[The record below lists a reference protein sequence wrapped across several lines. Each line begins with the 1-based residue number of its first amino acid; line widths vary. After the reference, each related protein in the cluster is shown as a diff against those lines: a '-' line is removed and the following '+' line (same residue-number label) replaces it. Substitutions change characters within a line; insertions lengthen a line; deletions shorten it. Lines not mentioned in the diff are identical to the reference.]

1 MLQRKLQLS
10 MSASQVCVVAQSVCW
25 YLGLRPL
32 AGVCPTLTAAAPL
45 LTLPPP
51 HHTELSW
58 AGETES
64 DPHNILLQR
73 VTVMQRLFL
82 TVTDC
87 YNSIDNW
94 YSSVISDLW
103 PRCKHCNIKLETLST
118 HSLLQASA
126 DCLRRGQRESLSTI
140 DSSCSTF
147 SFSVV
152 ISSSLL
158 ITQKVDLFIV
168 TKDKKESFFSEQ
180 NVVHW
185 KSLEMLPSD
194 ISPDWHLQIAAL
206 RIFKTRI

>member
-1 MLQRKLQLS
+1 

-32 AGVCPTLTAAAPL
+32 AGVCPTLTAAHCCHL
-45 LTLPPP
+45 LTTLC
-51 HHTELSW
+51 W

-94 YSSVISDLW
+94 YSSDTAQWSVICDPGASIAISNLKHS
-103 PRCKHCNIKLETLST
+103 PLTHCCKH
-118 HSLLQASA
+118 LLIVS
-126 DCLRRGQRESLSTI
+126 GGVRESLSTI

-152 ISSSLL
+152 ISSHKKWTTSLWPK
-158 ITQKVDLFIV
+158 TKKWFFLFR
-168 TKDKKESFFSEQ
+168 TKCSSLREFRDVAKWHQPRLTSSDCCSQDIQ
-180 NVVHW
+180 N
-185 KSLEMLPSD
+185 KNLN
-194 ISPDWHLQIAAL
+194 A
-206 RIFKTRI
+206 

>member
-1 MLQRKLQLS
+1 MQWYSLNWIEVKFLFFLCIIKASILLQRKLQRS
-10 MSASQVCVVAQSVCW
+10 MSASQVCGVAQSVCW
-25 YLGLRPL
+25 YLGLCPL
-32 AGVCPTLTAAAPL
+32 AGVWPTLTAAHCWLCHL
-45 LTLPPP
+45 LT
-51 HHTELSW
+51 TLSW

-103 PRCKHCNIKLETLST
+103 PRCKHCSIKLETLST

-126 DCLRRGQRESLSTI
+126 DCDCLRRGQRESLSTI

-152 ISSSLL
+152 ILSHNLIILGHHKKWTTSLWP
-158 ITQKVDLFIV
+158 K
-168 TKDKKESFFSEQ
+168 TKKINSFQ
-180 NVVHW
+180 N
-185 KSLEMLPSD
+185 KM
-194 ISPDWHLQIAAL
+194 
-206 RIFKTRI
+206 

>member
-10 MSASQVCVVAQSVCW
+10 MSASQDCVVAQSVCW

-32 AGVCPTLTAAAPL
+32 AGVCPTLTAAHCCHL
-45 LTLPPP
+45 LTTLC
-51 HHTELSW
+51 W

-103 PRCKHCNIKLETLST
+103 PRCKHCNIKLETLAT

-152 ISSSLL
+152 ISSIL
-158 ITQKVDLFIV
+158 TQKVDYFIV
-168 TKDKKESFFSEQ
+168 TKDKKMILSFQ
-180 NVVHW
+180 N
-185 KSLEMLPSD
+185 KM
-194 ISPDWHLQIAAL
+194 
-206 RIFKTRI
+206 